1 MTTTVQITT
10 ELGVISLTLLP
21 DAAPQTVAHIVKL
34 VSSGFY
40 NGTSFYRSDFVI
52 QFGLHGTGR
61 PAPDL
66 TVNETN
72 HGARRISNTR
82 GTAAIAHFDVP
93 DCGGSEIFI
102 NLQANPHLDTA
113 YGGYCVFAR
122 VEDPAS
128 LDIVDAIAAAVKTT
142 TRGTVGI
149 QKAVLV

>member
-1 MTTTVQITT
+1 MTTVQLTT

-21 DAAPQTVAHIVKL
+21 DAAPQTVAQISKL
-34 VSSGFY
+34 VSSGIY

-61 PAPDL
+61 TAADL
-66 TVNETN
+66 TVNETQC
-72 HGARRISNTR
+72 GPRITNAR

-113 YGGYCVFAR
+113 YGGYCVFAQ

-128 LDIVDAIAAAVKTT
+128 FDTVDAIAAAVKT
-142 TRGTVGI
+142 RGKVGI
-149 QKAVLV
+149 QKVVLV